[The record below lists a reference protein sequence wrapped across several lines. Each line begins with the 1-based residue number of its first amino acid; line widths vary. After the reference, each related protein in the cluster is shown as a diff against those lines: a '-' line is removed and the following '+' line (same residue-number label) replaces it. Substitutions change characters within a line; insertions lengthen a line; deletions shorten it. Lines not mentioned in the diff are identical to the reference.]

1 MASDYMEVNL
11 DGDATPVTVRKDSVQ
26 IIIENNIFT
35 NVEGLSKI
43 ITTQTY
49 AELIVLANA
58 P

>member
-1 MASDYMEVNL
+1 MANPYMEVNL
-11 DGDATPVTVRKDSVQ
+11 DGDATPITIRKDSVQ

-49 AELIVLANA
+49 AELVALAEA